1 MISSQVLF
9 IFHIPYHI
17 FIFHIILFPR
27 LLWYTN
33 LFHSMINS
41 QLSIY
46 SGLTSTWQGMFLF
59 LDANGGHN
67 SAFHISY
74 YLFIFH
80 IIFSDFKLSFQ
91 ISYYLFIFYIIL
103 LMVMWGHDG
112 AGQKDGWGGHFL
124 EWDKIFILLNNRVMW
139 VQQHEETGWEYA
151 QMASSCILLSFK
163 WIYISRMPGSLLL

>member
-9 IFHIPYHI
+9 IFHIPYYI

-67 SAFHISY
+67 SADNI
-74 YLFIFH
+74 H
-80 IIFSDFKLSFQ
+80 IISSYFILSLQIPKKSFQ

-124 EWDKIFILLNNRVMW
+124 EWDKIFIAQQPHDVSATTWRDW
-139 VQQHEETGWEYA
+139 VRICSNGIIMYFA
-151 QMASSCILLSFK
+151 IF
-163 WIYISRMPGSLLL
+163 

>member
-27 LLWYTN
+27 HLWYTN

-74 YLFIFH
+74 YLFIYH

-112 AGQKDGWGGHFL
+112 AGQKDGWEGHFL
-124 EWDKIFILLNNRVMW
+124 EWDKIFSAQQPHDVSATTWRDW
-139 VQQHEETGWEYA
+139 VRICSNGIIMYFA
-151 QMASSCILLSFK
+151 IF
-163 WIYISRMPGSLLL
+163 

>member
-1 MISSQVLF
+1 MISSQGLF
-9 IFHIPYHI
+9 IFHIPYYI
-17 FIFHIILFPR
+17 FIFHTILFPR

-33 LFHSMINS
+33 LFHSMIKFTVKDLFRTYINLARNVS
-41 QLSIY
+41 
-46 SGLTSTWQGMFLF
+46 FLG
-59 LDANGGHN
+59 ANGGHN

-112 AGQKDGWGGHFL
+112 AGQKDGWEGHFP
-124 EWDKIFILLNNRVMW
+124 EWTKIFSAQQPHDVSATTWRDW
-139 VQQHEETGWEYA
+139 VRICSNGIIMYFA
-151 QMASSCILLSFK
+151 IF
-163 WIYISRMPGSLLL
+163 

>member
-1 MISSQVLF
+1 MISSQVHF

-46 SGLTSTWQGMFLF
+46 SGLTSTWQRMFLF
-59 LDANGGHN
+59 LMLMRV
-67 SAFHISY
+67 IVV
-74 YLFIFH
+74 LFIFH
-80 IIFSDFKLSFQ
+80 IIFSHFKLSFQ

-124 EWDKIFILLNNRVMW
+124 EWDKIFSAQQPHDVSATTWRDW
-139 VQQHEETGWEYA
+139 VRICSNGIIMYFA
-151 QMASSCILLSFK
+151 IF
-163 WIYISRMPGSLLL
+163 